1 MSWPLRPVSDD
12 SAQRPVDARRAS
24 PRPRLDWAERAVL
37 AALIRLLP
45 ERLRVHGLVTPS
57 TVLRWHRRLIIRKWT
72 CPHRTGRPPVSVE
85 IATLIARLG
94 QPSPAS
100 DGRPDGA
107 GPATSYRSTKVST
120 SLEVLLRASSANQ
133 PNNRAI
139 RK

>member
-1 MSWPLRPVSDD
+1 MTMMSWPLRPVSDD

-45 ERLRVHGLVTPS
+45 GRLRMHGLVTLG

-94 QPSPAS
+94 QPV
-100 DGRPDGA
+100 RLRTGA
-107 GPATSYRSTKVST
+107 
-120 SLEVLLRASSANQ
+120 
-133 PNNRAI
+133 
-139 RK
+139 